1 MLRLFTLGE
10 LRLETDEGHVLSR
23 RRKPLVL
30 LAYLARR
37 APKSASRTELTT
49 LLWGERA
56 EERARHSLRQALLD
70 VKQLVGDAIEIT
82 HDAVCVD
89 ATTIELDI
97 VAFERDIEAGRDREA
112 VARWTGGFL
121 QEAESAGEM
130 ALDLWIQTE
139 RAGLHRRLTFAFE
152 RLLEGAERRGAAREA
167 ITIAR
172 RWTEVS
178 PLDERA
184 CSHLISALRRD
195 GHMLDALACHASFV
209 ARVKEEL
216 DGQPSRDFLAMAQ
229 PLDESARAAKQS
241 AGVVRESHPDLLFV
255 GREHAFA
262 SLTAAWQATR
272 DGTSAVALIQ
282 ADHGMGA
289 TRLCDEFVR
298 WLKETDSSAVVL
310 RAVHVMPPQ
319 QAVRYGYAASV
330 LSRLRT
336 MPALGGLAESTLA
349 TLAHLLPR
357 LRERF
362 RQLPP
367 SKGEPVTAELAAAV
381 GEALESIAED
391 TPVVVITDALGV
403 ADAESRALLLQLAA
417 CEWTG
422 VLQVVVAAPV
432 DIETDPGIAV
442 LRAISSTSFAQL
454 GPLTAE
460 HVAEILGSVSH
471 LSGDDLTRLARAI
484 VADTAGVPAYAA
496 LVIEALVDER
506 LLALVPTASG
516 AAPAVIDDHQLPT
529 PGGVRV
535 MVHARARILDE
546 GARRVL
552 DAGAVYGTPFT
563 CSDAE
568 KLTSLAP
575 GAVAR
580 ALDALM
586 SAHLVRASASS
597 GSYEIAPPIV
607 ARAVYAL
614 VPALQRDVFHAAA
627 AELLSSQARA
637 WRRPA
642 GDRERI
648 RYHRQQ
654 RGAASAGWRG
664 IAPWRLGVAAA
675 LLMGTAV
682 AASYPL
688 WRAPP
693 PRSRDRAVAIFPF
706 TVSGGAQLAFLR
718 NGMVDL
724 LSTSLDGAAG
734 LSTTDPRTVLAASEA
749 VAGAA
754 ITPEEARR
762 MAKRLGASYFI
773 LGSVVAG
780 EGNLRISATLYD
792 MQRGQTA
799 IARANAAGSEA
810 ALFGL
815 VDDLT
820 AQLAVSQG
828 AGSSDRFTQLAAVTT
843 SSLEALKA
851 YLEGRNA
858 YRSNDLVAAIPAFER
873 AVAADSS
880 FALAW
885 YGLASAASWMLRPV
899 LERRAAEQAVLNEG
913 RLSARDRDLVQAFAA
928 YSRGAADSAERLTR
942 SIVEVYSDDVEAWA
956 LLGEVL
962 YHHNWKRGRS
972 LAESRAAWE
981 RVLALD
987 PKYWPALRHLSEVAA
1002 LEGNGRQVDSLLG
1015 RYEQSVGARNMPIT
1029 SLALRAYITGDAA
1042 SRGAIT
1048 ARLAADR
1055 GFWLALSIWYVAVA
1069 AQNIDDAQRLARF
1082 LVDPVRPPAQQG
1094 FGRIL
1099 LAHLALAQG
1108 RWREARAQLAVARAH
1123 SPSTA
1128 LQYQLLL
1135 SMAPFLATPAAE
1147 IERQRAELL
1156 QVPPAGADESSAMP
1170 WPYALGSM
1178 RGLTAP
1184 YVAGL
1189 ASARTGD
1196 NAGRAA
1202 SLAQL
1207 AKLRDPLSLSR
1218 GFASSIRA
1226 EQLRLAG
1233 HPAAALRELERGAL
1247 ETPFVES
1254 WSSGLV
1260 SQPYERYTRAELL
1273 HQLGRDDEALRWF
1286 GTFGENSP
1294 YDLVYLAPALYRQGQ
1309 MYEARGQNA
1318 QAARR
1323 YSRFLRLWSDADPEL
1338 QPLVSD
1344 ARTRLARLR

>member
-10 LRLETDEGHVLSR
+10 LRLETDEGYVLSR

-37 APKSASRTELTT
+37 APSAVSRTELTS

-56 EERARHSLRQALLD
+56 EERARHSLRQALLEL
-70 VKQLVGDAIEIT
+70 KQLVGDGIEIT

-89 ATTIELDI
+89 GSAIELDI
-97 VAFERDIEAGRDREA
+97 AAFERDIEAGRDREA

-121 QEAESAGEM
+121 KDAESAGEM
-130 ALDLWIQTE
+130 ALDLWLETE

-152 RLLEGAERRGAAREA
+152 RLLEGAERRGARREGIA
-167 ITIAR
+167 IAR
-172 RWTEVS
+172 RWTQAS

-184 CSHLISALRRD
+184 CTHLISALRHD
-195 GHMLDALACHASFV
+195 GHTLDALACHASFV

-216 DGQPSRDFLAMAQ
+216 NRTPSREFLAMAQ
-229 PLDESARAAKQS
+229 PLDESARAAQQR
-241 AGVVRESHPDLLFV
+241 AGVVRELQPDILFV

-262 SLTAAWQATR
+262 LLTSAWQATR
-272 DGTSAVALIQ
+272 DGTSAAVLIH

-310 RAVHVMPPQ
+310 RAVHVVAPQ
-319 QAVRYGYAASV
+319 QSVRYSYAASV

-349 TLAHLLPR
+349 TLAQLLPR
-357 LRERF
+357 IRERF
-362 RQLPP
+362 RHLPP
-367 SKGEPVTAELAAAV
+367 VNGEPLATELAAAV

-391 TPVVVITDALGV
+391 TPVVVITDARRV
-403 ADAESRALLLQLAA
+403 VDAESRALLLQLAVG
-417 CEWTG
+417 ERTG
-422 VLQVVVAAPV
+422 VLHVVVAAPA
-432 DIETDPGIAV
+432 DMETDPGIAV
-442 LRAISSTSFAQL
+442 LRAMPSTVLVQL

-460 HVAEILGSVSH
+460 HIAAMLESVSH
-471 LSGDDLTRLARAI
+471 LSGDDLARLARAI
-484 VADTAGVPAYAA
+484 LADTAGVPAYAA

-506 LLALVPTASG
+506 LLPQVSTGSG
-516 AAPAVIDDHQLPT
+516 AVPAVIDDRQLPT
-529 PGGVRV
+529 PGGVRA
-535 MVHARARILDE
+535 MVHART
-546 GARRVL
+546 RVL
-552 DAGAVYGTPFT
+552 DDGASRVLEAGAVYGAPFT

-568 KLTSLAP
+568 KLTGLAP

-580 ALDALM
+580 AVDVLA
-586 SAHLVRASASS
+586 SARLVRSSDSS
-597 GSYEIAPPIV
+597 GSYEVAPPVV

-614 VPALQRDVFHAAA
+614 APALQREVFHAAA
-627 AELLSSQARA
+627 AELLSRRVRA
-637 WRRPA
+637 WRRWT
-642 GDRERI
+642 GDRARI

-654 RGAASAGWRG
+654 RGVAPAGWRS

-675 LLMGTAV
+675 LLVGILV

-688 WRAPP
+688 WRAPA

-706 TVSGGAQLAFLR
+706 TVSGGAQLAFLK

-734 LSTTDPRTVLAASEA
+734 LSTTDPRTVLAALDA
-749 VAGAA
+749 AAGAP
-754 ITPEEARR
+754 ITPEAAQRIAE
-762 MAKRLGASYFI
+762 RLGASYFI

-780 EGNLRISATLYD
+780 EGNLRLSATLYD
-792 MQRGQTA
+792 MQSGA
-799 IARANAAGSEA
+799 AVARASAAGSEI
-810 ALFGL
+810 ALFRL

-828 AGSSDRFTQLAAVTT
+828 AGSSDRLTRLAAATT
-843 SSLEALKA
+843 SSLDALKA

-858 YRSNDLVAAIPAFER
+858 YRSNDLLAAIPAFER

-928 YSRGAADSAERLTR
+928 YARGAADSAERLTR
-942 SIVEVYSDDVEAWA
+942 SIVDVYSDDVEAWA

-972 LAESRAAWE
+972 LTESRFAWE

-987 PKYWPALRHLSEVAA
+987 QKYWPALRHLSEVAA

-1015 RYEQSVGARNMPIT
+1015 RYEQSVGAQNMPIT
-1029 SLALRAYITGDAA
+1029 SLALRAYTTGDAA
-1042 SRGAIT
+1042 NRGAIT

-1055 GFWLALSIWYVAVA
+1055 GFWLTLSIWYVAVA
-1069 AQNIDDAQRLARF
+1069 AQNIDDAQRLAGF
-1082 LVDPVRPPAQQG
+1082 LVDPVRPSAQQG
-1094 FGRIL
+1094 FGRIV

-1108 RWREARAQLAVARAH
+1108 RWREARAQLAIARAH

-1135 SMAPFLATPAAE
+1135 SMAPFLATPAPE
-1147 IERQRAELL
+1147 IERQRAELQQL
-1156 QVPPAGADESSAMP
+1156 QPAGNDESGAAP
-1170 WPYALGSM
+1170 WPYALSSM
-1178 RGLTAP
+1178 RELTGP

-1189 ASARTGD
+1189 ASARRSD
-1196 NAGRAA
+1196 NEGRTA
-1202 SLAQL
+1202 SLAKL
-1207 AKLRDPLSLSR
+1207 AKLRDPLSLRR
-1218 GFASSIRA
+1218 GFASTIRA
-1226 EQLRLAG
+1226 EQLRVNG
-1233 HPAAALRELERGAL
+1233 QPAAALRELERGVL

-1260 SQPYERYTRAELL
+1260 SQQYERYTRAELL
-1273 HQLGRDDEALRWF
+1273 RQLGRDDEALRWY

-1309 MYEARGQNA
+1309 IYEARGQKA

-1323 YSRFLRLWSDADPEL
+1323 YTRFLRLWKDADAEL
-1338 QPLVSD
+1338 QPLVTD